1 MKTSRNLG
9 INYGF
14 NHINKKE
21 VQQKIKNN
29 CN

>member
-14 NHINKKE
+14 NNSNEKE